1 MVVALFPDPE
11 SLLMTPL
18 LGFVPDVDPG
28 TAGAI
33 VDCTNVVPGPSGMEG
48 APTAIA
54 VDGVPALDAACRGA
68 VVVTKLD
75 DTRRVFG
82 ATAAAIFELSG
93 GAWASRASGFTLG
106 SEDRWDFVQFLD
118 STLAATPTAAIQRSA
133 STTFSAIA
141 GAPQAKILE
150 VCGEFVIAFNT
161 NAGAD
166 VWHCCARLDETDWA
180 LSEVTQS
187 TTGQLVS
194 TPGPITAAKTFG
206 SSVMVYKDR
215 SMYRGTEVGGAAVWQ
230 FDLLPVDIGCIGPD
244 AVTDLGGAGHI
255 FVGRS
260 DIFQYDG
267 TMPVSIAEGAVRQ
280 WFYDNV
286 SQQYI
291 QKTTVV
297 HDKQNGVVWIFYPST
312 NSTVCDQALVYHL
325 GQKKW
330 GRCTQTIEAALNY
343 VSAGATID
351 GLTGT
356 IDTLP
361 DVSFDSQ
368 YWLAGGRMMTVYSSA
383 HQLSTMT
390 GNTATSSM
398 TLFDVGD
405 DAIVSRLSRLRV
417 AYQSAPTSATVTG
430 FIKMTRGEAVTA
442 GGSGTYSSGKFDIRQ
457 AARFHRL
464 RVDAVGS
471 WVTAMVDFDFMPAG
485 QR

>member
-1 MVVALFPDPE
+1 
-11 SLLMTPL
+11 MTPL
-18 LGFVPDVDPG
+18 LGFVPDVDAG

-33 VDCTNVVPGPSGMEG
+33 VDCTNVIPGSSGMEG
-48 APTAIA
+48 APTAIS
-54 VDGVPALDAACRGA
+54 VDGVPALAAACRGA

-75 DTRRVFG
+75 DTRRIFG
-82 ATAAAIFELSG
+82 ATAAAIYELSA
-93 GAWASRASGFTLG
+93 GAWGAQASGFSLG
-106 SEDRWDFVQFLD
+106 SEDRWDFVQFGD
-118 STLAATPTAAIQRSA
+118 STLAATPTVAIQRST
-133 STTFSAIA
+133 STTFSAIS
-141 GAPQAKILE
+141 GAPQAKIIE
-150 VCGEFVIAFNT
+150 VVADFVMAFNT
-161 NAGAD
+161 NAGSD
-166 VWHCCARLDETDWA
+166 VWHCSALLDETDWTPS
-180 LSEVTQS
+180 LTTQA
-187 TTGQLVS
+187 TTGRLVK
-194 TPGPITAAKTFG
+194 TPGSITAAKTFG
-206 SSVMVYKDR
+206 DQVIAYKDR
-215 SMYRGTEVGGAAVWQ
+215 SMYLGRYVGTPSVWE
-230 FDLLPVDIGCIGPD
+230 FELLPVDVGCIGID

-260 DIFQYDG
+260 DILLFDG
-267 TMPVSIAEGAVRQ
+267 TRPVSIAEGAVRQ

-351 GLTGT
+351 GLSGT

-368 YWLAGGRMMTVYSSA
+368 YWLAGGRMMTVYNSS

-390 GNTATSSM
+390 GNTAASSM

-405 DAIVSRLSRLRV
+405 DALVSRLSRLRV

-442 GGSGTYSSGKFDIRQ
+442 GGSGAYANGKFDIRQ